1 VIEFGDPTTQPFWA
15 AAREHRL
22 LVQRCEACGHHQF
35 YPRPFCLVCNAKDLA
50 WIEARGTGTVY
61 SLSTVHVPPSP
72 EFSVPYAVAIV
83 ELDEGPKLMTNIV
96 NGECRIGDR
105 VRVAW
110 RPGRDTPP
118 LYMFEPA
125 EA

>member
-1 VIEFGDPTTQPFWA
+1 MSEFGDPTTQPFWN

-22 LVQRCEACGHHQF
+22 LVQRCGACGHHQF
-35 YPRPFCLVCNAKDLA
+35 YPRPFCLACSARDPA
-50 WIEARGTGTVY
+50 WVEVRGTGTVY
-61 SLSTVHVPPSP
+61 SLSTVYVAPSP
-72 EFSVPYAVAIV
+72 EFAVPYAVAIV
-83 ELDEGPKLMTNIV
+83 ALDEGPKLMTNIV

-110 RPGRDTPP
+110 QAGEGTPP

>member
-1 VIEFGDPTTQPFWA
+1 VSEFGDPTTQPFWA

-22 LVQRCEACGHHQF
+22 LVQRCRACDHHQF
-35 YPRPFCLVCNAKDLA
+35 YPRPFCLACNAKDPE
-50 WIEARGTGTVY
+50 WVEASGTGTVY
-61 SLSTVHVPPSP
+61 SLSTVHVAPSP
-72 EFSVPYAVAIV
+72 EFEVPYAVAIV